1 LLKQFE
7 LVIMQSIEEL
17 DNDERL
23 RDGSGSGDLL
33 LHF

>member
-1 LLKQFE
+1 
-7 LVIMQSIEEL
+7 MQSIKAL